1 MTPLARA
8 TEIAF
13 IIIWFLAVGTWFYGL
28 RYWFRFQRA
37 SRAGEPTWPHL
48 RSAFKNMGLFVG
60 LVLLGFLAGAIGQY
74 WGGGWK

>member
-13 IIIWFLAVGTWFYGL
+13 IVIWFLAVGTWFYGL
-28 RYWFRFQRA
+28 RYWFRFHRA

-48 RSAFKNMGLFVG
+48 RSAFKNMALFVG
-60 LVLLGFLAGAIGQY
+60 FVLLGFVVGGIGQY